1 MIPIQKPIRINQTLI
16 LFFNRIV
23 FFYFC
28 SVENLN
34 PDNLYEPVK
43 VGQDDLTGDFLLLD
57 PV

>member
-1 MIPIQKPIRINQTLI
+1 MIA
-16 LFFNRIV
+16 IV
-23 FFYFC
+23 VLC

>member
-1 MIPIQKPIRINQTLI
+1 MINCL
-16 LFFNRIV
+16 IV
-23 FFYFC
+23 FFC